1 MNQNK
6 NILLKIALLS
16 CAVVTAS
23 INAIA
28 GNIPAIAESFSDV
41 PVHIIELITTIPS
54 LSMMIAILCSSLI
67 SGVIGN
73 KRTVL
78 IGLLLCGLGG
88 VAPYIFQDIIIM
100 MVTRLLFGFGVGL
113 ISSTLLIMIIYFF
126 DGKTRSQMIGLQGS
140 VGGLGSMICT
150 YIAGQLLMF
159 GWNVSFLTYLV
170 SFIVFLIVFL
180 YVPNVTDVQSSNE
193 HSGSKICWSKIFLYA
208 VLSFISVTLAT
219 FFVIKCS
226 TLLILNEYGSV
237 QDGSLLVM
245 FISAGSLVSG
255 AMYGN
260 IYNKLKNKS
269 LILFYLICAI
279 SFVIASASRSL
290 LLTLLS
296 AFILGYGYMAF
307 VPFLQEKVG
316 IYGNKGTT
324 TLLVFQSLG
333 SFIAPYFGAIL
344 SYFSDTLS
352 HQFFIAGLSYIVLM
366 LVAYII
372 KDFT

>member
-140 VGGLGSMICT
+140 VGGLGSLICT

-159 GWNVSFLTYLV
+159 GWNVSFLTC
-170 SFIVFLIVFL
+170 
-180 YVPNVTDVQSSNE
+180 
-193 HSGSKICWSKIFLYA
+193 SKCYRCSKF
-208 VLSFISVTLAT
+208 
-219 FFVIKCS
+219 
-226 TLLILNEYGSV
+226 
-237 QDGSLLVM
+237 
-245 FISAGSLVSG
+245 
-255 AMYGN
+255 
-260 IYNKLKNKS
+260 
-269 LILFYLICAI
+269 
-279 SFVIASASRSL
+279 
-290 LLTLLS
+290 
-296 AFILGYGYMAF
+296 
-307 VPFLQEKVG
+307 
-316 IYGNKGTT
+316 
-324 TLLVFQSLG
+324 
-333 SFIAPYFGAIL
+333 
-344 SYFSDTLS
+344 
-352 HQFFIAGLSYIVLM
+352 
-366 LVAYII
+366 
-372 KDFT
+372 